1 MVARRGTAGYI
12 GGRQTDGSVIL
23 DSLRAFFFYIL
34 FLLVDW
40 QNSSLSDLFQRRR
53 PNIFFFLMTLCRFF
67 IKLFSVSYWEKE
79 KNKKTINCRE
89 FSSSLRFIL
98 LRQNSIQAARD
109 KYLLWGFCGL
119 KHCDYKNAVEWRQH
133 FEIIQKKKLV
143 IYSGWNDYK
152 KKKWPQVLL
161 YSQCSFQNRV
171 TTR

>member
-1 MVARRGTAGYI
+1 MVPWFLTPFG
-12 GGRQTDGSVIL
+12 L
-23 DSLRAFFFYIL
+23 FFLYSFPPCRL
-34 FLLVDW
+34 TKQFTVR
-40 QNSSLSDLFQRRR
+40 SFPTSTTKH
-53 PNIFFFLMTLCRFF
+53 FFFLMTLCRFF

-152 KKKWPQVLL
+152 KKKMAPGFVILL
-161 YSQCSFQNRV
+161 MLISEPNYY
-171 TTR
+171 TLAL